1 MPQTR
6 MTKPFDLRAGLYR
19 ALTHLTLAFT
29 LVASLAAC
37 GPGTGGTGTG
47 PITPTVG
54 FSGGVSGTTTGG
66 TTSGTAAGGAIATPP
81 AAPCTADCPQAH
93 LRLDTERVELAAPC
107 LRFVFTGSW
116 AVDAG
121 GVAVLAGTLET
132 ARGTATATSK
142 AALRL
147 QFSSAGIDSAQVN
160 ITLSND
166 AGNALLGPATLVRND
181 AAPGGT
187 ALACGP
193 S

>member
-6 MTKPFDLRAGLYR
+6 MTNLFDLRAGLYR
-19 ALTHLTLAFT
+19 ALTHLALAIT

-54 FSGGVSGTTTGG
+54 FSGSATGSLLTG
-66 TTSGTAAGGAIATPP
+66 STAGGSSVTTPP
-81 AAPCTADCPQAH
+81 ASGCTADCALAN
-93 LRLDTERVELAAPC
+93 LRLDADRVELTTPC
-107 LRFVFTGSW
+107 LRFVYTGSW

-121 GVAVLAGTLET
+121 GLAVLAGTLET
-132 ARGTATATSK
+132 AQGTATATSK

-160 ITLSND
+160 MTLTNE
-166 AGNALLGPATLVRND
+166 AGNALLGPATLLRND
-181 AAPGGT
+181 AAPGNT
-187 ALACGP
+187 APACGP
-193 S
+193 P

>member
-1 MPQTR
+1 MPQIR
-6 MTKPFDLRAGLYR
+6 MTNPFDLRAGLCR
-19 ALTHLTLAFT
+19 ALTRLILAVT

-47 PITPTVG
+47 PITTTVG
-54 FSGGVSGTTTGG
+54 FSGSATGSLLTG
-66 TTSGTAAGGAIATPP
+66 STAGGSSVTTPP
-81 AAPCTADCPQAH
+81 VGGCTADCALAS
-93 LRLDTERVELAAPC
+93 LRLDADRAELTTPC

-121 GVAVLAGTLET
+121 GLAVLAGTLET
-132 ARGTATATSK
+132 AQGTATATSK
-142 AALRL
+142 ATLRL
-147 QFSSAGIDSAQVN
+147 QFNSAGIDSAQVN
-160 ITLSND
+160 MTLTHE
-166 AGNALLGPATLVRND
+166 AGNTLLGPATLLRND